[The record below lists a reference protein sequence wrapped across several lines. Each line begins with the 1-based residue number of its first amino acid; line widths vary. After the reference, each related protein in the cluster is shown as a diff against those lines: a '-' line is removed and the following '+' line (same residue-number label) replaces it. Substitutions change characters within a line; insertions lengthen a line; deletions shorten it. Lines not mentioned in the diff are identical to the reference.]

1 MQMGS
6 RFTRNIHNIRKIDN
20 QEFRTNVQNDLLSD
34 TTGEVYVRTKEK
46 EKPQY
51 YQLTNAVKSVNG
63 VATTD
68 RAGAV
73 TIDVGVKTINGEKP
87 DEKGNINISGG
98 NSILPTTIDYTTTNY
113 KYEFYFEGE
122 GLGTKYELT
131 YRKFSTAVAKKM
143 DIIIENDNDC
153 TWGFEAYA
161 EGNYDIDM
169 YEIESGERVYHTVL
183 TVVKL
188 TYSPVKIQVGKDSK
202 NLQIWFDGDLS
213 NTSYYNMRFN
223 GISPETDAELPLVGQ
238 YQEGTKQT
246 MFMATIPDNYN
257 TMLYLRLRV
266 ADFDPDLPEGYV
278 AWTGTV
284 LPPTMLP

>member
-1 MQMGS
+1 MGS

-34 TTGEVYVRTKEK
+34 TAGEVYVRTKEK

-143 DIIIENDNDC
+143 DIIQENDNDC

-183 TVVKL
+183 TVNKEIL
-188 TYSPVKIQVGKDSK
+188 QPFKIQVSKDSK
-202 NLQIWFDGDLS
+202 NLQIWFNGDLS
-213 NTSYYNMRFN
+213 NRSHFAMIYSGLN
-223 GISPETDAELPLVGQ
+223 PETDAPLPLVGQ
-238 YQEGTKQT
+238 YQSTINQT
-246 MFMATIPDNYN
+246 MFLATVPDNYN
-257 TMLYLRLRV
+257 TMLYVSLYDMR
-266 ADFDPDLPEGYV
+266 FEPDGYV

-284 LPPTMLP
+284 IPPTMLP

>member
-34 TTGEVYVRTKEK
+34 TAGEVYVRTKEK

-68 RAGAV
+68 RTGAV

-131 YRKFSTAVAKKM
+131 YRKFATAVAKKM
-143 DIIIENDNDC
+143 DIIQENDNDC

-169 YEIESGERVYHTVL
+169 YEIESGECVYHTTL
-183 TVVKL
+183 TVNKEIL
-188 TYSPVKIQVGKDSK
+188 QPFKIQVSKDSK
-202 NLQIWFDGDLS
+202 NLQIWFNGDLS
-213 NTSYYNMRFN
+213 NRSHFAMIYC
-223 GISPETDAELPLVGQ
+223 GINPETDAPLPLVGQ
-238 YQEGTKQT
+238 YQEGLKQT

-257 TMLYLRLRV
+257 TMLYVSLYDMRYQ
-266 ADFDPDLPEGYV
+266 PDGYV

>member
-1 MQMGS
+1 M
-6 RFTRNIHNIRKIDN
+6 K
-20 QEFRTNVQNDLLSD
+20 
-34 TTGEVYVRTKEK
+34 KE
-46 EKPQY
+46 
-51 YQLTNAVKSVNG
+51 
-63 VATTD
+63 
-68 RAGAV
+68 
-73 TIDVGVKTINGEKP
+73 I
-87 DEKGNINISGG
+87 
-98 NSILPTTIDYTTTNY
+98 SILVEVIDYTTTNY

-131 YRKFSTAVAKKM
+131 YRKFATAVAKKM
-143 DIIIENDNDC
+143 DIIQENDNDC

-183 TVVKL
+183 TVVKP